1 MGSFLDAKSP
11 VPSPPVPD
19 HILWIAALLV
29 TVVVSGMVFLTLKKR
44 KKKQPG
50 PSNECGESVLVL
62 SADCHFAAVSRSA
75 AFWSSLAEPRLAKS
89 QQVFGGKD
97 SPRVGSP
104 YRWE

>member
-1 MGSFLDAKSP
+1 
-11 VPSPPVPD
+11 
-19 HILWIAALLV
+19 
-29 TVVVSGMVFLTLKKR
+29 
-44 KKKQPG
+44 
-50 PSNECGESVLVL
+50 VLVL

>member
-1 MGSFLDAKSP
+1 MTNLLHLSTDSGTDELMIVRVLIAQLLSFA
-11 VPSPPVPD
+11 
-19 HILWIAALLV
+19 
-29 TVVVSGMVFLTLKKR
+29 VVMTFWKKR

-97 SPRVGSP
+97 SPRVWSP